1 MRLKALLLLRGPRFV
16 TRKFVLTLR
25 QKMPI
30 VRPPFGKS
38 FDFLESIPSKSQIFF
53 KVDPQPFSRPRSSCQ
68 QTGNRC
74 RSHRHEFPTPSEKDC
89 FDETPLSPRRR
100 SHALDDRQRLLLRTV
115 PWLWWWL
122 RLSARLRQL
131 RLRAAALF
139 KLWQLRLSARLC
151 CSRSLLDLP
160 QRGLWRAG
168 TRDATGRVLRG

>member
-1 MRLKALLLLRGPRFV
+1 MAQRATWLRRNLPKFRD
-16 TRKFVLTLR
+16 FVLTLPN
-25 QKMPI
+25 KVPI

-160 QRGLWRAG
+160 QWGLWRAR